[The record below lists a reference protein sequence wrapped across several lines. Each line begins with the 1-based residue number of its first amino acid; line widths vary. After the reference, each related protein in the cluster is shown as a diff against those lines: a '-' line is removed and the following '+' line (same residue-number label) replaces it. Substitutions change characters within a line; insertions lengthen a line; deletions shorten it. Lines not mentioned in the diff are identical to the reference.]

1 VSLVIESLKSYREA
15 FESLGLLVL
24 GIIGILILKYTSV
37 LDYLEHHPDFDR
49 ILMLLIALFLEGAVA
64 LFGR

>member
-1 VSLVIESLKSYREA
+1 MIETLKSYREA

-24 GIIGILILKYTSV
+24 GIIGILILKYTPV
-37 LDYLEHHPDFDR
+37 LDYLEHHPNFDR